1 MSDFKQVKSYSC
13 TPITLCLSV
22 YILVPWFSGS
32 KDIGYKFCEEQNRGM
47 RRALRQKKQTRNI
60 KYLKSCKQKCH
71 CAFFWVCAHSV
82 VDVVEI
88 QCAINR
94 KSKLQH
100 YSNINYENY
109 NNNIINKIQTYHEN
123 CSCPNIITSSAFHF
137 NKRTQELNES
147 ELWTSHSTAACKNN
161 ISIK

>member
-71 CAFFWVCAHSV
+71 CAFFECVLILLSMLLRYNV
-82 VDVVEI
+82 PLTGND
-88 QCAINR
+88 
-94 KSKLQH
+94 
-100 YSNINYENY
+100 NY
-109 NNNIINKIQTYHEN
+109 
-123 CSCPNIITSSAFHF
+123 IIT
-137 NKRTQELNES
+137 
-147 ELWTSHSTAACKNN
+147 
-161 ISIK
+161 ISIMKMISLLLIKYKHNKLFLP